1 MIDFKYHVVSLIS
14 VFLAI
19 ALGIIIGTT
28 ALNGAITDN
37 LNSQVKTLT
46 NDKRDLEARVNSNG
60 IQVNQNSAFD
70 AAVAPTLVK
79 DVLADQSVITIT
91 AGDSVTAEQRD
102 AIIKMTQA
110 AGAKNTGSISL
121 SDSYSDPKSAG
132 TLMSYATS
140 DLPAGVTIAQS
151 SNAGTVVGSLIASMI
166 VTPKDGSAAQ
176 PSASITAVLSG
187 LGGLGVLKLDSTDIT
202 PAQNIVIVTSGK
214 ATNEA
219 KSRNATLLALASEL
233 DKKGAAVVIAGDL
246 DSAAPTGLIG
256 AAKQDAS
263 IASRI
268 STVDNSAFAS
278 GQISVVWAL
287 AAEAN
292 GKSGQYG
299 AAKDAQPIPPT
310 PK

>member
-46 NDKRDLEARVNSNG
+46 NDKRDLEARVSSSA
-60 IQVNQNSAFD
+60 IQIQQNSAFD

-79 DVLADQSVITIT
+79 DVLADQSFITIT

-121 SDSYSDPKSAG
+121 SDSYSDPKSAS
-132 TLMSYATS
+132 TLMNYATS
-140 DLPAGVTIAQS
+140 DLPAGVTVAQS
-151 SNAGTVVGSLIASMI
+151 SNTGTVVGSLIANMI
-166 VTPKDGSAAQ
+166 VTPKDGSPAQ
-176 PSASITAVLSG
+176 PGASITAVLSG
-187 LGGLGVLKLDSTDIT
+187 LGGLGVLKLDSTDIS

-214 ATNEA
+214 ATDEA
-219 KSRNATLLALASEL
+219 KKRNATLLALASEL

-246 DSAAPTGLIG
+246 DSAASSGLIG
-256 AAKQDAS
+256 AAKTDAS

-268 STVDNSAFAS
+268 STVDNSNFAS

>member
-46 NDKRDLEARVNSNG
+46 NDKRDLEARLSSNG
-60 IQVNQNSAFD
+60 TQIDQNGAFD

-79 DVLADQSVITIT
+79 DVLAGQSFITIT
-91 AGDSVTAEQRD
+91 TGDSVTAEQRD

-121 SDSYSDPKSAG
+121 SDSYSDPKSAS

-140 DLPAGVTIAQS
+140 DLPAGVSVTQS
-151 SNAGTVVGSLIASMI
+151 SDAGTVVGSLIASMI
-166 VTPKDGSAAQ
+166 VAPKDGSPAQ

-202 PAQNIVIVTSGK
+202 PAQNVIIVTSGK
-214 ATNEA
+214 PTDEA
-219 KSRNATLLALASEL
+219 KKRNATLLALASEL

-256 AAKQDAS
+256 AAKKDAS

-268 STVDNSAFAS
+268 STVDNSNFAS
-278 GQISVVWAL
+278 GQISIVWAL

-299 AAKDAQPIPPT
+299 SAKDAQPIPPA

>member
-37 LNSQVKTLT
+37 LNSQVKALT
-46 NDKRDLEARVNSNG
+46 SDKRDLEAQLSSAATQ
-60 IQVNQNSAFD
+60 INQNSAFD

-79 DVLADQSVITIT
+79 DVLADQSFITIT
-91 AGDSVTAEQRD
+91 TGDSVTAEQRD
-102 AIIKMTQA
+102 PIIKMIQA

-121 SDSYSDPKSAG
+121 SDSYSDPKSAS
-132 TLMSYATS
+132 TLMNYATS
-140 DLPAGVTIAQS
+140 DLPAGVTVTQS
-151 SNAGTVVGSLIASMI
+151 SNAGTVVGSLIAAMI
-166 VTPKDGSAAQ
+166 VAPKDGSPAQ
-176 PSASITAVLSG
+176 PSASITTVLSG
-187 LGGLGVLKLDSTDIT
+187 LGGLGVLQLDSTDIT

-214 ATNEA
+214 AGDEA
-219 KSRNATLLALASEL
+219 KKRNATLLALASEL
-233 DKKGAAVVIAGDL
+233 EKKGAAVVIAGDL

-256 AAKQDAS
+256 AAKKDAS

-268 STVDNSAFAS
+268 STVDNSNFAS

-299 AAKDAQPIPPT
+299 SAKDAQPIPPT